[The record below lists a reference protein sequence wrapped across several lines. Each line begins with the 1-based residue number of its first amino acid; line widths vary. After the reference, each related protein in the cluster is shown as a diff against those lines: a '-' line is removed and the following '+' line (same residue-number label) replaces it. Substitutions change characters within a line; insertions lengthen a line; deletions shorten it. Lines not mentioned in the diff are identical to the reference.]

1 MSASKP
7 PARPDK
13 AQPPA
18 ASRSSSADIE
28 AFVQRARAVAPAAA
42 GGSGRLILA
51 LDATMSRQPTWDLA
65 CRLQAEMFDTVGRTA
80 NLAVQ
85 LVYFRGFGEC
95 RASRFV
101 SDTGS
106 LKTLMTKIDC
116 RGGQTQIGKVLS
128 HALKEAQRGKVGALV
143 YIGDAMEENVDAL
156 AAKAGELGLRGVPV
170 FVFQEGRDAGAETAF
185 REIARLTKGAWFR
198 FDHDSAGRL
207 AKLLS
212 AAAMFATGYLAAAA
226 LVVLV
231 LAYVAT
237 RANPAYLADGLRLAG
252 PAVLVV
258 AAIVLLIAGRGGI
271 SASLV
276 ALAVG
281 WYTAMRRRR
290 AARPTPGGR
299 SHVRTAA
306 LEMELD
312 HDTGGLEGLV
322 LAGRF
327 EGRELS
333 ALSLGELLTLRG
345 ELAADGESLQLLET
359 YLDGRFPVWRDDAE
373 ADAHRGQGSAP
384 ASGAMS
390 KQEAYK
396 ILGLEPGASAADI
409 RKAHRRLMQRLHP
422 DIGGTSFL
430 AARIN
435 EAKDV
440 LLSEQD

>member
-1 MSASKP
+1 MT
-7 PARPDK
+7 
-13 AQPPA
+13 
-18 ASRSSSADIE
+18 
-28 AFVQRARAVAPAAA
+28 F
-42 GGSGRLILA
+42 
-51 LDATMSRQPTWDLA
+51 
-65 CRLQAEMFDTVGRTA
+65 MF
-80 NLAVQ
+80 
-85 LVYFRGFGEC
+85 
-95 RASRFV
+95 
-101 SDTGS
+101 
-106 LKTLMTKIDC
+106 
-116 RGGQTQIGKVLS
+116 
-128 HALKEAQRGKVGALV
+128 
-143 YIGDAMEENVDAL
+143 
-156 AAKAGELGLRGVPV
+156 
-170 FVFQEGRDAGAETAF
+170 
-185 REIARLTKGAWFR
+185 
-198 FDHDSAGRL
+198 
-207 AKLLS
+207 
-212 AAAMFATGYLAAAA
+212 YLAAAA